1 MAAQKL
7 GRPQGESQVR
17 AALIDAA
24 RSTFLHNSY
33 ERVSIRELARRANV
47 DAAMI
52 RYYFGSKAGLF
63 DTMVRETLA
72 PVMNMLR
79 QTLTRESQPPQ
90 QLMQAYYQM
99 MQAHPALPRFIYQVL
114 NNPGGNEAYAV
125 LSEVFMEILADA
137 TAWVQQLAELEQL
150 KTGLDPKMV
159 RLSFMSLMVFP
170 LIAPRLLL
178 QQFDLEANGNGM
190 QTLLQHN
197 VKVMQHGLF
206 VAPLAELQEPHHA
219 AK

>member
-1 MAAQKL
+1 MAKPKL

-24 RSTFLHNSY
+24 RSCFLHNSY
-33 ERVSIRELARRANV
+33 ERVSIRELARRADV

-72 PVMNMLR
+72 PVMSMLR
-79 QTLTRESQPPQ
+79 QTLSNDTQQPQ
-90 QLMQAYYQM
+90 QLMQAYYRM

-137 TAWVQQLAELEQL
+137 TVWVQQLAESQQL
-150 KTGLDPKMV
+150 QTGLDPKMV
-159 RLSFMSLMVFP
+159 RLSFISLMVFP

-178 QQFDLEANGNGM
+178 QQFDLVPHGKGM
-190 QTLLQHN
+190 ETLLQHN
-197 VKVMQHGLF
+197 LQVMQHGLF
-206 VAPLAELQEPHHA
+206 AAPLAEQQEPRYGT
-219 AK
+219 K